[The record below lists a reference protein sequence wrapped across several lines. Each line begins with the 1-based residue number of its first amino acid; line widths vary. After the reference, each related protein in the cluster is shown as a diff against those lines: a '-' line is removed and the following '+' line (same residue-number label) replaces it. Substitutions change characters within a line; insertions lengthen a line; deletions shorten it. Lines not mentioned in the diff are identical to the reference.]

1 VRLISEIQVEG
12 PRVTVHADTAFS
24 KRFLREPYFA
34 EYSIGLDR
42 IPDDIATIPFLTTML
57 PIAWRFGCEVE
68 LLTAD
73 AAFIDSMQLAR
84 ERLRAMYPNYEWTG
98 ESEVGSRTHTPRPTG
113 PNKVGILFSGGVDST
128 FSALRAAEAG
138 ADPVLITIWGNDVKL
153 HDVRGWADVSS
164 HSTQLAEAIGGE
176 ACTVRSNFRSCLRYD
191 VLDASI
197 PAQRSWW
204 GFVQHGLAVAGLA
217 APIVHAR
224 GAERLLVAATHTAGF
239 DAPWGSGP
247 ELEGRLE
254 WSSAAVEHDGFE
266 LTRQEKLQ
274 GILGWAGRRTI
285 PQHLR
290 VCYSKSSNAGK
301 NCARCEKCLRTITG
315 LVLEGVAPQEWGFE
329 VDPCEASRRTR
340 QGFERRRFRI
350 GDDELFMWQDLR
362 RRAEADA
369 PGGLDEPYRAW
380 LSRFDF
386 GAYREQEK
394 SRDLGVAGCLR
405 RVGGRGRAALRNV
418 GKRLRTRP

>member
-1 VRLISEIQVEG
+1 MRLISEIQVEG
-12 PRVTVHADTAFS
+12 PRVIVHADPEFS

-34 EYSIGLDR
+34 EYSIGVDR
-42 IPDDIATIPFLTTML
+42 IPDDVATIPFLATML
-57 PIAWRFGCEVE
+57 PIAWRFGCEIE

-73 AAFIDSMQLAR
+73 AAFVDSMQLAR
-84 ERLRAMYPNYEWTG
+84 ERLRAMYPEYEWAG
-98 ESEVGSRTHTPRPTG
+98 EVDVRSRTRVSGSPEA
-113 PNKVGILFSGGVDST
+113 NKVGILFSGGVDST
-128 FSALRAAEAG
+128 FSALRAAGAG

-153 HDVRGWADVSS
+153 HDVRGWEDVSG
-164 HSTQLAEAIGGE
+164 HSARLSKAIGGE
-176 ACTVRSNFRSCLRYD
+176 ACTVKSNFRSCLRYN

-197 PAQRSWW
+197 PAQHSWW

-217 APIVHAR
+217 APIVHAK
-224 GAERLLVAATHTAGF
+224 GAERLLVAATHAAGF

-247 ELEGRLE
+247 ELEGRLK
-254 WSSAAVEHDGFE
+254 WSSATVEHDGFE

-285 PQHLR
+285 PRHLR
-290 VCYSKSSNAGK
+290 VCYSKSSNAGT

-315 LVLEGVAPQEWGFE
+315 LMLEGAAPQEWGFE
-329 VDPCEASRRTR
+329 VDPGEASRRTR

-350 GDDELFMWQDLR
+350 GDDELFMWEDLR

-369 PGGLDEPYRAW
+369 PVGLEEPYRAW
-380 LSRFDF
+380 LRTFEF

-394 SRDLGVAGCLR
+394 SRDLGVAGGLR
-405 RVGGRGRAALRNV
+405 RVGRRGRAALRSV
-418 GKRLRTRP
+418 GEKLRTRP